1 MVPVIILCFLRSPH
15 ARHFPFSSK
24 LANRVLCLP
33 LMSIGLLLTFAR
45 DGFDALACFDFL
57 EAITVGVHG
66 SLGAELSVEM
76 SRFCPD
82 FGSWGEGEGLCE
94 GLLVEG

>member
-1 MVPVIILCFLRSPH
+1 
-15 ARHFPFSSK
+15 
-24 LANRVLCLP
+24 
-33 LMSIGLLLTFAR
+33 MSIGLLLTFAR

-57 EAITVGVHG
+57 EAIKVGVRG

-82 FGSWGEGEGLCE
+82 FDSWREGEGLFK